1 MAIANE
7 WTTPDE
13 LEAVATEEARSA
25 DFNALLGNVLF
36 LSNPPTCIARLTASQ
51 EVASGTDH
59 IIEYDE
65 AAVDTTRS
73 LPGDTGEQGDMWDDS
88 SPGVLVAPRVGMYLI
103 VASALWEGTTE
114 DNSKRDLFIE
124 VNGTMRLAMDSRLST
139 SSPEGQVS
147 LVTSLGV
154 NDYIE
159 VGCRQLSG
167 DSLSLQASNRTRVC
181 MTWLRLSPDEF
192 GES

>member
-73 LPGDTGEQGDMWDDS
+73 LPGDTEEQGDMWDDS

-167 DSLSLQASNRTRVC
+167 DSLNLQALNRTRVC
-181 MTWLRLSPDEF
+181 LTWLRLSPDEF